1 MLGGAD
7 NPNGE
12 LLSYIIGADSILPAE
27 FSLTLYFIAHYHGS
41 LPQQHEVVWNLLPT
55 ADPGGPST
63 ISL

>member
-1 MLGGAD
+1 M
-7 NPNGE
+7 
-12 LLSYIIGADSILPAE
+12 SILPAE